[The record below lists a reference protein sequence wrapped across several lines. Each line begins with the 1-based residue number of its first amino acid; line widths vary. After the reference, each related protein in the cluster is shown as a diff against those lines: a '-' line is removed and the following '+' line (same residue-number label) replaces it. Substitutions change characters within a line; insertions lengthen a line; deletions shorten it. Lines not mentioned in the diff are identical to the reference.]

1 MPALG
6 LGKDLHMVAGGVV
19 GVSLGHPTVAGGC
32 LPGPAPDAT
41 HLFPI
46 VSFVYKGIAL
56 GWKLFLLI
64 ILFLRIAFTVV
75 QGQHSGGGSA

>member
-6 LGKDLHMVAGGVV
+6 LGKDLHGGGG
-19 GVSLGHPTVAGGC
+19 GVSLGHPTMAGGS

-41 HLFPI
+41 HLFPVI
-46 VSFVYKGIAL
+46 SFIHKGIAL
-56 GWKLFLLI
+56 GGKLFLLL

-75 QGQHSGGGSA
+75 QGQNSGGGSA